1 MKLIDRLKPEYNS
14 KLEINNLTYPVLVGR
29 ICEELETI
37 SLVGDMK
44 YGIWVDLKFFT
55 GVDSPYDLFN
65 EIK

>member
-1 MKLIDRLKPEYNS
+1 MKLIDRLKPEYSS
-14 KLEINNLTYPVLVGR
+14 KLEINNLTYPTLVGR

-44 YGIWVDLKFFT
+44 YSIWVDLKFFT

>member
-1 MKLIDRLKPEYNS
+1 MKLIDKLKPEYSS
-14 KLEINNLTYPVLVGR
+14 KLEINNLTYPILVGR

-37 SLVGDMK
+37 SLIVDMK